1 MLYKICQSRFFS
13 LKNEYLTQFELFV
26 LNAQK
31 KENVTETAI
40 IAYAA
45 VITEQSKSEI
55 IVIFMTWDGKHEH
68 LQRPRRWI
76 NKGRDVGSGKTL
88 GSGEGEKG
96 EEGGRE
102 RKRREKKDS
111 LQPGEHVPF

>member
-26 LNAQK
+26 LNVQK
-31 KENVTETAI
+31 KENVTETMTC
-40 IAYAA
+40 AA
-45 VITEQSKSEI
+45 VITEQSNSKI

-88 GSGEGEKG
+88 GSGGRRER
-96 EEGGRE
+96 GGRWERE
-102 RKRREKKDS
+102 RKRKEKKES
-111 LQPGEHVPF
+111 LPAGEHMPF